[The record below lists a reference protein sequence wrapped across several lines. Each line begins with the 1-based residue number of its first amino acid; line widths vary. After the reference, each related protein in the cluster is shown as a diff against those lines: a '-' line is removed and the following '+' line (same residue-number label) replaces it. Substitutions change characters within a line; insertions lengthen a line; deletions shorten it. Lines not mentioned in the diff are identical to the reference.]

1 MDEREQNALT
11 EQSVALRQEL
21 KVWEREFAAGNDGR
35 KAGREDIKQN
45 SHIAQKYKDYNR
57 IRDILAGKIPAK
69 QLPKPKPRASEPT
82 APRSSKRKSPSNT
95 YGTPAKR
102 RAVVESHTPS
112 QIHPHP
118 STSGPFDTPSANRLL
133 FTPQKP
139 RVIGPTPQ
147 KDGKFLGIFDAMP
160 SGDEVSPLKQSAAPA
175 DAPSIQETPRK
186 SKNVDEAIMATPSA
200 ARHERTPQSSS
211 KRFLLDTFVT
221 PLKRRRGS
229 NEGSAKRASSLTPSS
244 VSKLNLSTPSFLRR
258 DNRIGALAAISEDA
272 GDALSPPAP
281 RMPKRSLVRGL
292 SSMLASLREMQEEA
306 LDDDL
311 DALREMESG
320 LPPPNA
326 GPKQTLPKPQA
337 PKPQESVQVGDSH
350 QLTDFPFI
358 DFHDDLDALREM
370 ESGLPPPNAGP
381 KQTLPKPQAPKP
393 QESVQ
398 VGDSQQLTDF
408 PFIDFPDLD
417 FNNGGKDADDELGER
432 EQAIAD
438 RDGKLP
444 VHKKKGQKR
453 TTRKVN
459 IRPVRTK
466 APVQEAAPATYSDS
480 EDDEYGAGE
489 DDGQD
494 GDTQNPDLVP
504 DTQEGFEADSL
515 PLYKAVRNFD
525 SGSDS
530 GTEYTASEGGT
541 RYKRSK
547 QKATGRKQKVGAQ
560 AHTNYKR
567 MKLKN
572 SGAKGG
578 RVGGKFGRR
587 R

>member
-1 MDEREQNALT
+1 MDEEERNILT
-11 EQSVALRQEL
+11 EQSVVLRQEL
-21 KVWEREFAAGNDGR
+21 KVWEREFAAGNNGQ

-57 IRDILAGKIPAK
+57 IRDILAGKIPTK
-69 QLPKPKPRASEPT
+69 PLPKPKPKAPETT

-95 YGTPAKR
+95 LGTPAKR
-102 RAVVESHTPS
+102 RAVVESRTPS
-112 QIHPHP
+112 QIHPQP
-118 STSGPFDTPSANRLL
+118 STAGPFDTPSANRLL

-160 SGDEVSPLKQSAAPA
+160 SGDEISPFKQPAAPS

-186 SKNVDEAIMATPSA
+186 SKAADEGIMATPSA
-200 ARHERTPQSSS
+200 ARHSRTPLSSS

-229 NEGSAKRASSLTPSS
+229 NEESTRQASLTPSS

-258 DNRIGALAAISEDA
+258 DNRIAALPAISEDA
-272 GDALSPPAP
+272 VDVLSPPAA

-320 LPPPNA
+320 PPPPNA
-326 GPKQTLPKPQA
+326 APKQSLPKPQA
-337 PKPQESVQVGDSH
+337 PKPQES
-350 QLTDFPFI
+350 I
-358 DFHDDLDALREM
+358 
-370 ESGLPPPNAGP
+370 
-381 KQTLPKPQAPKP
+381 
-393 QESVQ
+393 Q

-417 FNNGGKDADDELGER
+417 FNNVGGKDADDELGEK

-438 RDGKLP
+438 RDSKLP
-444 VHKKKGQKR
+444 VYKKKGQKR

-466 APVQEAAPATYSDS
+466 APAQEAAPTNYSDD
-480 EDDEYGAGE
+480 EDDEYGDGQ
-489 DDGQD
+489 DDTQD
-494 GDTQNPDLVP
+494 GDTQNPTLVP

-525 SGSDS
+525 SGSDDS
-530 GTEYTASEGGT
+530 TQYTASEGGT

-547 QKATGRKQKVGAQ
+547 QKMTGRRQKVGAQ
-560 AHTNYKR
+560 VHTNYKR

-578 RVGGKFGRR
+578 RAGGKFGRR

>member
-1 MDEREQNALT
+1 MDEGERNTLT
-11 EQSVALRQEL
+11 EQSVVLRQEL
-21 KVWEREFAAGNDGR
+21 KVWEREFAAGNNGQ
-35 KAGREDIKQN
+35 KASREDIKQN

-69 QLPKPKPRASEPT
+69 PIPKPKSKAPEAT
-82 APRSSKRKSPSNT
+82 APRPSKRKSPSNT
-95 YGTPAKR
+95 HGTPAKR

-112 QIHPHP
+112 QIHPNP
-118 STSGPFDTPSANRLL
+118 TTAGPFDTPSANRLL

-160 SGDEVSPLKQSAAPA
+160 SGDEISPLKQTAAPT
-175 DAPSIQETPRK
+175 DAPSIQETPCK
-186 SKNVDEAIMATPSA
+186 SKDASDGIMATPSA
-200 ARHERTPQSSS
+200 ARHSRTPQSSS

-229 NEGSAKRASSLTPSS
+229 NEGSAKRASLTPSS

-258 DNRIGALAAISEDA
+258 DNRVGALEAISEDA
-272 GDALSPPAP
+272 ADALSPPAP

-320 LPPPNA
+320 APPPPNA
-326 GPKQTLPKPQA
+326 GPKQALPKPQA
-337 PKPQESVQVGDSH
+337 PK
-350 QLTDFPFI
+350 L
-358 DFHDDLDALREM
+358 
-370 ESGLPPPNAGP
+370 
-381 KQTLPKPQAPKP
+381 

-417 FNNGGKDADDELGER
+417 FNNDGKDAGDELGER

-438 RDGKLP
+438 RDSKLP
-444 VHKKKGQKR
+444 VYKKKGQKR

-459 IRPVRTK
+459 IKPVRNRAPTK
-466 APVQEAAPATYSDS
+466 EAAAPTTYSDD
-480 EDDEYGAGE
+480 EDDEYGSGQE
-489 DDGQD
+489 DTQD

-525 SGSDS
+525 SGSENS
-530 GTEYTASEGGT
+530 TQYTASEGGT

-547 QKATGRKQKVGAQ
+547 QKTTGRMQKVGAQ
-560 AHTNYKR
+560 VHTNYKR

-578 RVGGKFGRR
+578 RVGGRFGRR

>member
-1 MDEREQNALT
+1 
-11 EQSVALRQEL
+11 
-21 KVWEREFAAGNDGR
+21 
-35 KAGREDIKQN
+35 
-45 SHIAQKYKDYNR
+45 
-57 IRDILAGKIPAK
+57 
-69 QLPKPKPRASEPT
+69 
-82 APRSSKRKSPSNT
+82 
-95 YGTPAKR
+95 
-102 RAVVESHTPS
+102 
-112 QIHPHP
+112 
-118 STSGPFDTPSANRLL
+118 
-133 FTPQKP
+133 
-139 RVIGPTPQ
+139 
-147 KDGKFLGIFDAMP
+147 
-160 SGDEVSPLKQSAAPA
+160 
-175 DAPSIQETPRK
+175 
-186 SKNVDEAIMATPSA
+186 MATPSA
-200 ARHERTPQSSS
+200 ARHERTPLSSS

-229 NEGSAKRASSLTPSS
+229 NEGSSQRASLTPSS

-320 LPPPNA
+320 PPPPNA
-326 GPKQTLPKPQA
+326 GPKQALPKPQA
-337 PKPQESVQVGDSH
+337 PK
-350 QLTDFPFI
+350 L
-358 DFHDDLDALREM
+358 
-370 ESGLPPPNAGP
+370 
-381 KQTLPKPQAPKP
+381 

-398 VGDSQQLTDF
+398 VGDSQQHTDF

-417 FNNGGKDADDELGER
+417 FNNDGKDADDELGER
-432 EQAIAD
+432 EQVIAD
-438 RDGKLP
+438 RDSKLP
-444 VHKKKGQKR
+444 VYKKKGQKR

-466 APVQEAAPATYSDS
+466 APAQEAAPTTYSDD
-480 EDDEYGAGE
+480 EDDEHGSGQS
-489 DDGQD
+489 DTQD

-547 QKATGRKQKVGAQ
+547 QKMTGRKQKVGAQ

>member
-1 MDEREQNALT
+1 MDEGERNVLT
-11 EQSVALRQEL
+11 EQSVVLRQEL
-21 KVWEREFAAGNDGR
+21 KVWEREFAAGNGGM

-45 SHIAQKYKDYNR
+45 SHLAQKYKDYNR

-69 QLPKPKPRASEPT
+69 PLAKPKPKTSETTT
-82 APRSSKRKSPSNT
+82 ARPSKRKSPSNT
-95 YGTPAKR
+95 HGTPAKR
-102 RAVVESHTPS
+102 RAAVESQTPS
-112 QIHPHP
+112 QIHPQP
-118 STSGPFDTPSANRLL
+118 STAGPFDTPSANRLL

-147 KDGKFLGIFDAMP
+147 KDGKFLGIFDAVP
-160 SGDEVSPLKQSAAPA
+160 SGDEVSPLKQPAAPT

-186 SKNVDEAIMATPSA
+186 SKDADGGIVATPSA
-200 ARHERTPQSSS
+200 ARHSRTPLSSS

-229 NEGSAKRASSLTPSS
+229 NEGSVRQASLTPSS

-258 DNRIGALAAISEDA
+258 DNRIAALPAIIEDSA
-272 GDALSPPAP
+272 DALSPPAP

-320 LPPPNA
+320 PPPPNA
-326 GPKQTLPKPQA
+326 APKQVLPKPQA
-337 PKPQESVQVGDSH
+337 PKLQESVQV
-350 QLTDFPFI
+350 
-358 DFHDDLDALREM
+358 R
-370 ESGLPPPNAGP
+370 
-381 KQTLPKPQAPKP
+381 
-393 QESVQ
+393 
-398 VGDSQQLTDF
+398 DSQQLTDF

-417 FNNGGKDADDELGER
+417 FNNDGKDEDDELGER

-438 RDGKLP
+438 RDSKLP
-444 VHKKKGQKR
+444 VYKKKGQKR

-459 IRPVRTK
+459 IRPSRAK
-466 APVQEAAPATYSDS
+466 APAQEAAPTTCSDD
-480 EDDEYGAGE
+480 EDDEYDA
-489 DDGQD
+489 GQD
-494 GDTQNPDLVP
+494 DTQGGDTQNPDLVP

-525 SGSDS
+525 SGSDNS
-530 GTEYTASEGGT
+530 TQYTASEGGT

-547 QKATGRKQKVGAQ
+547 QKTTGRRQKIGAQ
-560 AHTNYKR
+560 VHTNYKR

>member
-1 MDEREQNALT
+1 MDEGERNVLT

-21 KVWEREFAAGNDGR
+21 KVWEREFAAGNGGR
-35 KAGREDIKQN
+35 KAGREDIKLDSN
-45 SHIAQKYKDYNR
+45 IAQKYKDYNR

-69 QLPKPKPRASEPT
+69 PPPKPKSKAPETT

-95 YGTPAKR
+95 HGTPAKR

-112 QIHPHP
+112 ETRPHP
-118 STSGPFDTPSANRLL
+118 STAGPFDTPSANRLL

-160 SGDEVSPLKQSAAPA
+160 SGDEVSPLKQPAAPA

-186 SKNVDEAIMATPSA
+186 SRAADDGILATPSA
-200 ARHERTPQSSS
+200 ARHERTPLSSS

-229 NEGSAKRASSLTPSS
+229 NEGSAKRASLTPSS

-258 DNRIGALAAISEDA
+258 DNRIGGLAAISEDA

-320 LPPPNA
+320 PPPPNA
-326 GPKQTLPKPQA
+326 GPKQVLPKPQP
-337 PKPQESVQVGDSH
+337 PK
-350 QLTDFPFI
+350 L
-358 DFHDDLDALREM
+358 
-370 ESGLPPPNAGP
+370 
-381 KQTLPKPQAPKP
+381 

-417 FNNGGKDADDELGER
+417 FNNDGKDGDDELGER

-438 RDGKLP
+438 RDSKLP
-444 VHKKKGQKR
+444 VYKKKGQKR

-466 APVQEAAPATYSDS
+466 APAQEAAPTTYSDS

-489 DDGQD
+489 DDTQD

-504 DTQEGFEADSL
+504 DTQEGFEAASL

-547 QKATGRKQKVGAQ
+547 QKATGRRQKVGAQ

-567 MKLKN
+567 MKMKN

>member
-1 MDEREQNALT
+1 ITRIMDEREQNALT

-95 YGTPAKR
+95 HGTPAKR

-337 PKPQESVQVGDSH
+337 PKPQESVQVGDS
-350 QLTDFPFI
+350 
-358 DFHDDLDALREM
+358 
-370 ESGLPPPNAGP
+370 
-381 KQTLPKPQAPKP
+381 
-393 QESVQ
+393 
-398 VGDSQQLTDF
+398 QQLTDF

-444 VHKKKGQKR
+444 VYKKKGQKR

>member
-1 MDEREQNALT
+1 
-11 EQSVALRQEL
+11 
-21 KVWEREFAAGNDGR
+21 
-35 KAGREDIKQN
+35 
-45 SHIAQKYKDYNR
+45 
-57 IRDILAGKIPAK
+57 
-69 QLPKPKPRASEPT
+69 
-82 APRSSKRKSPSNT
+82 
-95 YGTPAKR
+95 
-102 RAVVESHTPS
+102 
-112 QIHPHP
+112 
-118 STSGPFDTPSANRLL
+118 
-133 FTPQKP
+133 
-139 RVIGPTPQ
+139 
-147 KDGKFLGIFDAMP
+147 MP
-160 SGDEVSPLKQSAAPA
+160 SGDEVSPLKQPTAPA

-186 SKNVDEAIMATPSA
+186 SKNVEDEIIATPSV

-229 NEGSAKRASSLTPSS
+229 NDGSAKRASSLTPSS

-258 DNRIGALAAISEDA
+258 DNRIGALAPISEDA

-337 PKPQESVQVGDSH
+337 PKPQES
-350 QLTDFPFI
+350 I
-358 DFHDDLDALREM
+358 
-370 ESGLPPPNAGP
+370 
-381 KQTLPKPQAPKP
+381 
-393 QESVQ
+393 Q

-417 FNNGGKDADDELGER
+417 FNNDGKDADDELGER

-444 VHKKKGQKR
+444 VYKKKGQKR

-547 QKATGRKQKVGAQ
+547 QKTTGRKQKVGAQ

>member
-1 MDEREQNALT
+1 
-11 EQSVALRQEL
+11 
-21 KVWEREFAAGNDGR
+21 
-35 KAGREDIKQN
+35 
-45 SHIAQKYKDYNR
+45 
-57 IRDILAGKIPAK
+57 
-69 QLPKPKPRASEPT
+69 
-82 APRSSKRKSPSNT
+82 
-95 YGTPAKR
+95 
-102 RAVVESHTPS
+102 
-112 QIHPHP
+112 
-118 STSGPFDTPSANRLL
+118 
-133 FTPQKP
+133 
-139 RVIGPTPQ
+139 
-147 KDGKFLGIFDAMP
+147 
-160 SGDEVSPLKQSAAPA
+160 
-175 DAPSIQETPRK
+175 
-186 SKNVDEAIMATPSA
+186 MATPSA
-200 ARHERTPQSSS
+200 ARHSRTPQSSS

-229 NEGSAKRASSLTPSS
+229 NDEGAKRAGSLTPSS

-258 DNRIGALAAISEDA
+258 DNRIGALPAISEDA
-272 GDALSPPAP
+272 ANALSPPAP

-311 DALREMESG
+311 DALREMEG
-320 LPPPNA
+320 GPPPPNA
-326 GPKQTLPKPQA
+326 GPKQALPKPQA
-337 PKPQESVQVGDSH
+337 PKLQES
-350 QLTDFPFI
+350 I
-358 DFHDDLDALREM
+358 
-370 ESGLPPPNAGP
+370 
-381 KQTLPKPQAPKP
+381 
-393 QESVQ
+393 Q

-417 FNNGGKDADDELGER
+417 FNNGGKDAENALGEK

-438 RDGKLP
+438 RDSKLP
-444 VHKKKGQKR
+444 VYKKKGQKR

-466 APVQEAAPATYSDS
+466 APVQEAAPTTYSDD
-480 EDDEYGAGE
+480 EDGEYGAGQ
-489 DDGQD
+489 DDTQV
-494 GDTQNPDLVP
+494 GDAQNPDLVP

-547 QKATGRKQKVGAQ
+547 QKMTGRKQKVGAQ
-560 AHTNYKR
+560 VHTNYKR

>member
-1 MDEREQNALT
+1 MDEGERNLLT
-11 EQSVALRQEL
+11 EQSVVLRQEL
-21 KVWEREFAAGNDGR
+21 KVWEREFAAGNNGQ

-57 IRDILAGKIPAK
+57 IRDVLAGKIPAK
-69 QLPKPKPRASEPT
+69 PAPKPKSKALEASSPRP
-82 APRSSKRKSPSNT
+82 SKRKSPSNT
-95 YGTPAKR
+95 HGTPAKR
-102 RAVVESHTPS
+102 RAVVESQTPS

-118 STSGPFDTPSANRLL
+118 STAGPFDTPSANRLL

-160 SGDEVSPLKQSAAPA
+160 SGDEISPFKPPSGPA
-175 DAPSIQETPRK
+175 KDPGIQETRRK
-186 SKNVDEAIMATPSA
+186 VKNADDGIMATPSA
-200 ARHERTPQSSS
+200 ARHSRTPQSSS

-229 NEGSAKRASSLTPSS
+229 NEGSAKKPSLTPSS

-258 DNRIGALAAISEDA
+258 DNRIPALPAISEDA
-272 GDALSPPAP
+272 TDALSPPAP
-281 RMPKRSLVRGL
+281 RLPKRSLVRGL

-320 LPPPNA
+320 PPPPNA
-326 GPKQTLPKPQA
+326 GPKQAVLPKPQA
-337 PKPQESVQVGDSH
+337 PK
-350 QLTDFPFI
+350 L
-358 DFHDDLDALREM
+358 
-370 ESGLPPPNAGP
+370 
-381 KQTLPKPQAPKP
+381 

-417 FNNGGKDADDELGER
+417 FNNDGKDAEDALGER

-438 RDGKLP
+438 RDSKLP
-444 VHKKKGQKR
+444 VYKKKGQKR

-466 APVQEAAPATYSDS
+466 APAKEAAPTTAYSGS
-480 EDDEYGAGE
+480 EDDEYG
-489 DDGQD
+489 DGQED
-494 GDTQNPDLVP
+494 TQGGETQNPDLVP

-525 SGSDS
+525 SGSENS
-530 GTEYTASEGGT
+530 TQYTASVGGT

-547 QKATGRKQKVGAQ
+547 QKTTGRMHKVGAQ
-560 AHTNYKR
+560 VHTNYKR

-578 RVGGKFGRR
+578 RVGGRFGRR

>member
-1 MDEREQNALT
+1 MDEGERNVLT

-21 KVWEREFAAGNDGR
+21 KVWEREFAARNGGM
-35 KAGREDIKQN
+35 KAGREDIKQD

-57 IRDILAGKIPAK
+57 VRDILAGKIPAK
-69 QLPKPKPRASEPT
+69 PLPKPKPKGPETT
-82 APRSSKRKSPSNT
+82 APRPSKRKPPSNT
-95 YGTPAKR
+95 HGTPAKR
-102 RAVVESHTPS
+102 RAVVESRTPS
-112 QIHPHP
+112 QIHPQP
-118 STSGPFDTPSANRLL
+118 LPAGPFDTPSANRLL

-160 SGDEVSPLKQSAAPA
+160 SGDEISPFKQPAASA

-186 SKNVDEAIMATPSA
+186 SKDADDGIMATPSA
-200 ARHERTPQSSS
+200 ARHERTPLSSS

-229 NEGSAKRASSLTPSS
+229 NEEGARQASLTPSS

-258 DNRIGALAAISEDA
+258 DNRIAPLPAISEDA
-272 GDALSPPAP
+272 TDALSPPAP

-320 LPPPNA
+320 PPPPNA
-326 GPKQTLPKPQA
+326 APKQALPKPQA
-337 PKPQESVQVGDSH
+337 PK
-350 QLTDFPFI
+350 L
-358 DFHDDLDALREM
+358 
-370 ESGLPPPNAGP
+370 
-381 KQTLPKPQAPKP
+381 

-417 FNNGGKDADDELGER
+417 FNNDGKEGDDELGER

-438 RDGKLP
+438 RDRKLP
-444 VHKKKGQKR
+444 VYKKKGQKR

-466 APVQEAAPATYSDS
+466 APAQEVAPTTYSDD
-480 EDDEYGAGE
+480 EDTEYGSGQE
-489 DDGQD
+489 DTHD

-504 DTQEGFEADSL
+504 DTQEGFDADSL

-547 QKATGRKQKVGAQ
+547 QKTTGRKQKVGAQ

-567 MKLKN
+567 MKMKN

-578 RVGGKFGRR
+578 RVGGRFGKRR
-587 R
+587 